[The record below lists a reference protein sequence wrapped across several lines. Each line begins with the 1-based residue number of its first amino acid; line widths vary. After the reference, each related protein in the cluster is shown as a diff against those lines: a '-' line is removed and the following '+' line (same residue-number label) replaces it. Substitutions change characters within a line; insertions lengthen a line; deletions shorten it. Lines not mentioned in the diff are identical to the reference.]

1 MIAFARKPGLEILL
15 FPVIVAM
22 SDATH
27 TNQAALHCGQRTCFL
42 EQKVLK
48 MLHTRRFWMAGNLIV
63 RKIFPEYFHN
73 NMAPFNVLSSIPRRK
88 NYACAHAPT
97 NSPNLALFDMIP
109 PAWLP
114 DKEENEMIATGEK
127 YQLKSVSRF
136 GFRILM
142 ARIGSTVS
150 CVLYEDFIENTFEL
164 DTSLACWVIFLFEN
178 NSEKFNAIQYIMAL
192 PPNTYISRSQPF

>member
-1 MIAFARKPGLEILL
+1 MVVISAQKSCFYCHILRYLCQSTGNWRVRLQREAKSNLIKSKTELPALLTQQLWLPFARKPGLEILL

-48 MLHTRRFWMAGNLIV
+48 MLNTRRFWMAGNLIV

-88 NYACAHAPT
+88 NYACAHSPT
-97 NSPNLALFDMIP
+97 NSPNFIRHDTACSTAGQRREWNDSNRREIS
-109 PAWLP
+109 
-114 DKEENEMIATGEK
+114 TEK
-127 YQLKSVSRF
+127 RF
-136 GFRILM
+136 WI
-142 ARIGSTVS
+142 
-150 CVLYEDFIENTFEL
+150 
-164 DTSLACWVIFLFEN
+164 WV
-178 NSEKFNAIQYIMAL
+178 
-192 PPNTYISRSQPF
+192 